1 LQIALRFVKHIAAVF
16 DTLGHASTGV
26 MKTLWL
32 FAAVFYLLLFVV
44 YAFSRPGKGIND
56 EHLMDKY
63 HAAAGSQPLFVAT
76 ALDLQASFEQIA
88 SPKHA

>member
-1 LQIALRFVKHIAAVF
+1 LQIALTFVKHIAAVF

-26 MKTLWL
+26 MTTLWL
-32 FAAVFYLLLFVV
+32 FAAVFYLLLLVV
-44 YAFSRPGKGIND
+44 CAFAPPGKGTND
-56 EHLMDKY
+56 QQLMGKY

-88 SPKHA
+88 LPKHA